1 MLKNPLSIGCLDARL
16 TSVLFLGLSLL
27 YAFRR
32 KKYYKALVILKR
44 IRSGKELASTRNVYK
59 LSNLFVGVNLLIAN
73 QLSDKIN
80 F

>member
-1 MLKNPLSIGCLDARL
+1 M
-16 TSVLFLGLSLL
+16 
-27 YAFRR
+27 
-32 KKYYKALVILKR
+32 ILKR